1 MKRMHRPNQQTK
13 DAGLDPGRTEVRPY
27 GAQAEVRPDGA
38 QARAAGTIAEQAPAA
53 ATISEEE
60 RQIDQ
65 TLADSFPASDP
76 PPWTLGM
83 TQPREEKGDERGNGL
98 L

>member
-13 DAGLDPGRTEVRPY
+13 DAGLDRGRT
-27 GAQAEVRPDGA
+27 EVRPDGA

>member
-13 DAGLDPGRTEVRPY
+13 DAGLDRGRTEVRPY

-38 QARAAGTIAEQAPAA
+38 QARAAGTIVEQAPAA